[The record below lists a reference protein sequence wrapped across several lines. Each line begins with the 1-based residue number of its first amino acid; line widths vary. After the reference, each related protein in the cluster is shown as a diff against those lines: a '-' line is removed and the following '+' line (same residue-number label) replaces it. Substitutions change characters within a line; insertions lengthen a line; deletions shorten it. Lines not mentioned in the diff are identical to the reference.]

1 MLTPA
6 DQAEHMA
13 FMVRVAGAKKGIEL
27 GVFTGY
33 TSLCFAEAL
42 PEDGKLIAVD
52 VSEEFTGIAH
62 KYWAEAGVDK
72 KIDLRL
78 DGGLKVLQELIAAKD
93 NLNSFDFAYVDAD
106 KPNYPHYFD
115 LLAQLLRSGGFIMF
129 DNVLWSGKVVDP
141 AIRSTDHNTEALY
154 TVAKRALNDP
164 RFRTH
169 SINFSDGLC
178 IAQKI

>member
-52 VSEEFTGIAH
+52 VSKEFTGIAH

-72 KIDLRL
+72 KIELRL
-78 DGGLKVLQELIAAKD
+78 DGGLKVLQELISDKTTTVVSISPMSTQTSQTIHIISTYW
-93 NLNSFDFAYVDAD
+93 LNSSALVV
-106 KPNYPHYFD
+106 
-115 LLAQLLRSGGFIMF
+115 LSCLIMSSGLERWLI
-129 DNVLWSGKVVDP
+129 
-141 AIRSTDHNTEALY
+141 
-154 TVAKRALNDP
+154 
-164 RFRTH
+164 
-169 SINFSDGLC
+169 
-178 IAQKI
+178 QQ